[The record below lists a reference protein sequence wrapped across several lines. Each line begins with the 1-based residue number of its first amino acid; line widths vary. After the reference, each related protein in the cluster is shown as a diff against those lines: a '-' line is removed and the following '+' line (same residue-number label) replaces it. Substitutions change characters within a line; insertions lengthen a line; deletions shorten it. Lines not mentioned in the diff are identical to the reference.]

1 MIHWTDDRLAA
12 VGAAKHP
19 GTYQMNEPKKSRRD
33 WRLVLVAILA
43 ATFLVAGIVYKYTGD
58 FTGVATFG
66 TSGRISSP
74 Q

>member
-1 MIHWTDDRLAA
+1 MGTMANSPLLTQQR
-12 VGAAKHP
+12 HP
-19 GTYQMNEPKKSRRD
+19 NGTCRMNEPKKSGPD
-33 WRLVLVAILA
+33 WRLVLVAILVA
-43 ATFLVAGIVYKYTGD
+43 AFLMVGIVYKYTGD